1 MSDTLRALGPNLRID
16 VYEAS
21 DRVRGRVRGWAWV
34 MVRVRA
40 RARARASSKPQA

>member
-21 DRVRGRVRGWAWV
+21 DRVRVRFRGWAWV
-34 MVRVRA
+34 RVRVRA
-40 RARARASSKPQA
+40 RVEVRADSKP

>member
-21 DRVRGRVRGWAWV
+21 DRVRVR
-34 MVRVRA
+34 VRVRA
-40 RARARASSKPQA
+40 RVEVRADSKP